1 MGFKHSKIQE
11 VTQWSLSSTMA
22 PFTLTSK
29 QTVLLISDILSEIK
43 KLKHNPPQKKTKK
56 LKLKPIQ
63 IDKVHNFFFYSFQ
76 KLSGSIVYLL
86 FCKFLSYILISLR
99 KGLLYSFYSCIL
111 FCCMDELQF
120 ILSVPCW
127 WLYVVFTGSA

>member
-56 LKLKPIQ
+56 LTLKPIQ

>member
-43 KLKHNPPQKKTKK
+43 KLKHNPPQKKPKK
-56 LKLKPIQ
+56 LTLKPIQ